1 MTIQTRRQ
9 SAAEALVAVAMAF
22 ATIVAN
28 AQTVV
33 VGRDD
38 PAVDVPAVQAA
49 VDLGGSVLLVGAFD
63 LGEAGR
69 ITLVRDVEISGEA
82 GQGTGVPLTTIRRGE
97 WSFHTPFPSS
107 LPLPPAQPGP
117 KVAIHH
123 IRFVE
128 SRGTAIHLA
137 YSGGALIHHNIIERM
152 RARVTRASTQERAPI
167 VVGPAVLANVS
178 KRDPQKRLVPS
189 SNVVP
194 GL

>member
-22 ATIVAN
+22 APIVAN

-123 IRFVE
+123 IGTEAFHFIVE
-128 SRGTAIHLA
+128 ELA
-137 YSGGALIHHNIIERM
+137 PSSLSIFPVRHDIYSSTLLHRYCLRDALILDPNKIL
-152 RARVTRASTQERAPI
+152 
-167 VVGPAVLANVS
+167 PA
-178 KRDPQKRLVPS
+178 
-189 SNVVP
+189 
-194 GL
+194 